1 MVPLGYVTLHELVRM
16 GANELEA
23 EKKHPDWPWWKF
35 IDEAVTI
42 FLKTI
47 KSGELTLYIEKDG
60 RMYRIP
66 AKDVSKLEDYL
77 PNVVHPMMEAGWF
90 PQEPT
95 AADLEE
101 EAKDKAEDPSVE
113 EYYSLLA
120 GLFEEYPQMRAYC
133 GVRPLVTMECVN
145 QLFPP
150 KTPERPW
157 SSGVPG
163 RPSSKNRILVKHA
176 ERVRAGEAEPT
187 RTAEAKWLEKWNAE
201 TNPSGPTVGW
211 KAIYNFL
218 PTRNARRGDN

>member
-1 MVPLGYVTLHELVRM
+1 MVPLGYVTLQ
-16 GANELEA
+16 
-23 EKKHPDWPWWKF
+23 
-35 IDEAVTI
+35 
-42 FLKTI
+42 
-47 KSGELTLYIEKDG
+47 ELTEYAYRELAATDSTLHWADMVDKAANSILGMVKDGQVELYVEKDG

-66 AKDVSKLEDYL
+66 AEDVRKLEEYL
-77 PNVVHPMMEAGWF
+77 PNVVHPMMEGGWF

-95 AADLEE
+95 AADVEE

-113 EYYSLLA
+113 MYYSLLA
-120 GLFEEYPQMRAYC
+120 GLFETYPEMRAYC
-133 GVRPLVTMECVN
+133 GVRPLVTIECVK

-176 ERVRAGEAEPT
+176 ERVRAGEAQPT
-187 RTAEAKWLEKWNAE
+187 RTAEAKWLETWNAE
-201 TNPSGPTVGW
+201 IDRTGPTVGW

-218 PTRNARRGDN
+218 PARNARSRDN